1 MIRCQ
6 DNDNI
11 SSQKYKEFTY
21 YASNFGGIM
30 FFILLRALF
39 QVLSGLKFKFDV

>member
-30 FFILLRALF
+30 FFYITRGIVSSTF
-39 QVLSGLKFKFDV
+39 RIEVLV